1 MSVEKRVPEYA
12 LALNDSIVQ
21 GLAAAK
27 MALELGDTDRAER
40 VIDETLSA
48 ARTIISDLLRE
59 VGMDIK
65 PGDLVRRAEQ
75 VDEQGGVGGDA
86 GRS

>member
-1 MSVEKRVPEYA
+1 MGDEKRLPEYA

-27 MALELGDTDRAER
+27 MALELGEPERAER
-40 VIDETLSA
+40 VIDETLLA

-59 VGMDIK
+59 VGVGIQ
-65 PGDLVRRAEQ
+65 PGDLVRAE
-75 VDEQGGVGGDA
+75 GGDVEGEVGGNP
-86 GRS
+86 RRT

>member
-1 MSVEKRVPEYA
+1 MGVEKRVPEYA

-27 MALELGDTDRAER
+27 MALELGDTGRAER
-40 VIDETLSA
+40 VIDDTLVA

-59 VGMDIK
+59 VGVDIQ
-65 PGDLVRRAEQ
+65 PGDLVLRSEGQDPEGAH
-75 VDEQGGVGGDA
+75 GGS
-86 GRS
+86 RSS

>member
-1 MSVEKRVPEYA
+1 MSDGKQLPSYA

-27 MALELGDTDRAER
+27 MALELGDQDRAER
-40 VIDETLSA
+40 VIDETLEA

-59 VGMDIK
+59 VGVEIQ
-65 PGDLVRRAEQ
+65 PGDLVRDAE
-75 VDEQGGVGGDA
+75 GGDEKGDVSGNA
-86 GRS
+86 

>member
-1 MSVEKRVPEYA
+1 MPGYA

-59 VGMDIK
+59 VGVDIK

-75 VDEQGGVGGDA
+75 GDEQGGAGGDA

>member
-1 MSVEKRVPEYA
+1 MGDQRRLTEYA

-27 MALELGDTDRAER
+27 MALELGESDRAER
-40 VIDETLSA
+40 MITDTLTQ

-59 VGMDIK
+59 VGVDLQ
-65 PGDLVRRAEQ
+65 PGDLIREEHDLVEG
-75 VDEQGGVGGDA
+75 DGGGGS
-86 GRS
+86 GRP